1 MDFRTRSK
9 QFVCLMAILF
19 VCAFSASAHAQG
31 LFGAGLPGLPSF
43 GFPGGIG
50 GCGERACPAGG
61 LVGYIGWM
69 ENREGTEISGDTT
82 ETTIF
87 AAFSAKH
94 KYPERGL
101 WLGLIGSGCLSEQV
115 SLLASGWY
123 LVPSRQNEVEIYD
136 WGSSRRN
143 WDTDLQWWYVD
154 GLFAFGKQLS
164 LLAGLR
170 FDRYSN
176 KFKNPSNAIAV
187 VSNPNDTADVNSDG
201 WIPLVGTQ
209 YVYADTTTNLTVR
222 AVGFPVL
229 LGNFKYREA
238 VGGANAL
245 EGSGNWRGGYFL
257 EIFGEY
263 SKRLGPGTIGVFG
276 RWNGTEGK
284 THVDIQ
290 ALPLAGS
297 SDFDISFR
305 RITWT
310 VGGSVGLSF

>member
-1 MDFRTRSK
+1 M
-9 QFVCLMAILF
+9 VILF
-19 VCAFSASAHAQG
+19 VCTFSASAQAQG
-31 LFGAGLPGLPSF
+31 LFGLGLPGLPSF
-43 GFPGGIG
+43 GFPTEIG
-50 GCGERACPAGG
+50 GCGEKVCPSGG

-69 ENREGTEISGDTT
+69 ENREGSEISGDTT
-82 ETTIF
+82 ERTIF
-87 AAFSAKH
+87 GAFSAKH

-101 WLGLIGSGCLSEQV
+101 WLGLIASGCLSEHI

-123 LVPSRQNEVEIYD
+123 LVPSRQNELETYD
-136 WGSSRRN
+136 WGTAWRN
-143 WDTDLQWWYVD
+143 WDTDPQWWYVD

-187 VSNPNDTADVNSDG
+187 SSNPNDTADVNSDS

-209 YVYADTTTNLTVR
+209 YVYTDTTTNLTVR

-229 LGNFKYREA
+229 LGNFKYRET
-238 VGGANAL
+238 VGGASAI
-245 EGSGNWRGGYFL
+245 EGSRNWRNGYFL
-257 EIFGEY
+257 EIFAEY
-263 SKRLGPGTIGVFG
+263 SKRIGQGTIGVFG

-284 THVDIQ
+284 TAVDIQ
-290 ALPLAGS
+290 GLPGAGS

-305 RITWT
+305 RLTWT
-310 VGGSVGLSF
+310 VGGSVGLGF

>member
-1 MDFRTRSK
+1 MDCGAHSK

-19 VCAFSASAHAQG
+19 VCTFSASAHAQG
-31 LFGAGLPGLPSF
+31 LFGLGLPGLPSF
-43 GFPGGIG
+43 GLSRGNE
-50 GCGERACPAGG
+50 GCGEKVCPSGG
-61 LVGYIGWM
+61 LVGYVGWM
-69 ENREGTEISGDTT
+69 ESREGTEISGDSM
-82 ETTIF
+82 ETPIF

-101 WLGLIGSGCLSEQV
+101 WLGLIASGCLSEQV
-115 SLLASGWY
+115 SFLASGWY
-123 LVPSRQNEVEIYD
+123 LVPSRQNELETYD
-136 WGSSRRN
+136 WGTAWRN
-143 WDTDLQWWYVD
+143 WDTDPQWWYVD
-154 GLFAFGKQLS
+154 GLFALGKQLS

-176 KFKNPSNAIAV
+176 KFKNPSNAVAV
-187 VSNPNDTADVNSDG
+187 TSNPNDTADVNSDG

-229 LGNFKYREA
+229 LGSFKYRES

-245 EGSGNWRGGYFL
+245 EGSGNWTSGYFL

-263 SKRLGPGTIGVFG
+263 SKRIGPGMIGVFG
-276 RWNGTEGK
+276 RWNGTKGK
-284 THVDIQ
+284 AVVDIQ
-290 ALPLAGS
+290 ALPGAGS

-310 VGGSVGLSF
+310 VGGSVGLDF